1 MRPVLSAC
9 EKCGLR
15 GVRHELEKKGVF
27 IRFCNECYWSE
38 IEEKDA
44 AGSAEVQA
52 SEPAPSAPAP
62 M

>member
-15 GVRHELEKKGVF
+15 EVRHELEKKGVF
-27 IRFCNECYWSE
+27 IRFCDECYWDE
-38 IEEKDA
+38 VKETDA
-44 AGSAEVQA
+44 AALVEMQT
-52 SEPAPSAPAP
+52 SEPAPSARAP